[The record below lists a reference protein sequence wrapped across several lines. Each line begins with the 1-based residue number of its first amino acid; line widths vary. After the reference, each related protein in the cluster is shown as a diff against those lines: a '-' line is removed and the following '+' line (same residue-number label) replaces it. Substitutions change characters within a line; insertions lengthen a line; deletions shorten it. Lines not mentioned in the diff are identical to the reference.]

1 MLDYAQ
7 QEAQSYFPIL
17 IFFGVALVLSLVII
31 TLPFLLAK
39 RSATKAKVLPYECG
53 FDAFDNARTTFDV
66 RFYLVAIL
74 FIMFDLEV
82 MFLFP
87 WSITLKQ
94 IGWDGFSS
102 MMVFIFILLIAFVY
116 EWRKG
121 ALEWK

>member
-1 MLDYAQ
+1 MFDYAPREI
-7 QEAQSYFPIL
+7 QEYFPIL
-17 IFFGVALVLSLVII
+17 IFFGVALILSVII
-31 TLPFLLAK
+31 VILPFIIAK
-39 RSATKAKVLPYECG
+39 RSVSKSKCAAYECG
-53 FDAFDNARTTFDV
+53 FEPFSNARIPFDV

-74 FIMFDLEV
+74 FIVFDIEV

-94 IGWDGFSS
+94 IGWSGFCS
-102 MMVFIFILLIAFVY
+102 MMVFLFVLMVAFIY